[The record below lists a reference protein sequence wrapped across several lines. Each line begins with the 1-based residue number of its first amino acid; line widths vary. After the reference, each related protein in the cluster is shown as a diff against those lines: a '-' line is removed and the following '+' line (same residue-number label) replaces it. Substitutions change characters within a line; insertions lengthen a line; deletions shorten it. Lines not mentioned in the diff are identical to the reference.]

1 MIRDEDLMRL
11 VCRTAA
17 LTRRT
22 PNGERR
28 RGYGHILSTLMSL
41 DEGQGVSQQTLAD
54 SVGIRAQSLSEAI
67 ASLEESGYVE
77 RRVGDS
83 DRRRMLVFITEAG
96 AERSHE
102 LAAERAERAHKV
114 FGAMSEDEKSA
125 LFTLLTRLTE
135 QSAEE

>member
-1 MIRDEDLMRL
+1 MIRDEELMRL

-28 RGYGHILSTLMSL
+28 RGYGHILATLLSL
-41 DEGQGVSQQTLAD
+41 DGGQGVSQNTLAD

-77 RRVGDS
+77 RRAGDA
-83 DRRRMLVFITEAG
+83 DKRKMLVFITPAG
-96 AERSHE
+96 IERSHE
-102 LAAERAERAHKV
+102 LAAERAERAHRV
-114 FGAMSEDEKSA
+114 FGVLGEEEKSA
-125 LFTLLTRLTE
+125 LCDLLTRLTE
-135 QSAEE
+135 QDVEQ